1 MEPLRASIYAAQRF
15 RESIVLERRLK
26 PLKVSK
32 IETTKPILIPRKKVA
47 AYARVSMESEKLA
60 HSLSA
65 QISYYSELIQSN
77 PEWEYV
83 GVYADNFISGTG
95 TARRAELQ
103 RLLDDCEGGRV
114 DIVLTKS
121 ISRFARNTVDSL
133 TTIRKLKEHGTEVY
147 FEKESIWTFDSKG
160 EMLLTILSSLSQ
172 EESRSISENV
182 KWGQRKRMAD
192 GKFSMPYSK
201 FLGYEKGEDGRM
213 VVNEDQA
220 KVVEQIYGLF
230 IAGLSPLAIAKKLTD
245 AGIPSPTGREKWYEG
260 TVRSIL
266 KNEKYKGCALLQKT
280 FTPDFLTKKAV
291 ANDGTVPQYYVE
303 DSHPAI
309 IAPEQFALVQDI
321 FAERARDPKHSG
333 ATIFS
338 GKIRCGCCGGWYGSK
353 VWHSN
358 DKYRRIIWQC
368 NHKFKDKTRCKT
380 PHLTEDEIKAAF
392 IRMVNKLYADR
403 EFYITGLAA
412 IKDRLGD
419 TSALEKER
427 RILDEQLGIDAKAVN
442 DLIARNARVAQDQ
455 KEYNER
461 YDALVSRYEET
472 EHKRDAVMEQIDQ
485 IMIRR
490 RKIERF
496 IESVKD
502 LPELITEFDE
512 SLWTGLVDSMTVHS
526 KDRIVWKLT
535 CGMEIEV

>member
-1 MEPLRASIYAAQRF
+1 MRSWLLKKPGLR
-15 RESIVLERRLK
+15 
-26 PLKVSK
+26 
-32 IETTKPILIPRKKVA
+32 
-47 AYARVSMESEKLA
+47 
-60 HSLSA
+60 SA
-65 QISYYSELIQSN
+65 
-77 PEWEYV
+77 
-83 GVYADNFISGTG
+83 
-95 TARRAELQ
+95 
-103 RLLDDCEGGRV
+103 
-114 DIVLTKS
+114 
-121 ISRFARNTVDSL
+121 
-133 TTIRKLKEHGTEVY
+133 
-147 FEKESIWTFDSKG
+147 
-160 EMLLTILSSLSQ
+160 ILSSLSQ

-303 DSHPAI
+303 DSNPAI

-358 DKYRRIIWQC
+358 DKYRRVVWQC
-368 NHKFKDKTRCKT
+368 NHKFKDRTRCKT

-392 IRMVNKLYADR
+392 VRMVNKLYADR
-403 EFYITGLAA
+403 EFYITELTA
-412 IKDRLGD
+412 IKNRLGD
-419 TSALEKER
+419 TTALEKER
-427 RILDEQLGIDAKAVN
+427 RILDEQLGIDA
-442 DLIARNARVAQDQ
+442 
-455 KEYNER
+455 
-461 YDALVSRYEET
+461 
-472 EHKRDAVMEQIDQ
+472 
-485 IMIRR
+485 RR
-490 RKIERF
+490 
-496 IESVKD
+496 
-502 LPELITEFDE
+502 
-512 SLWTGLVDSMTVHS
+512 
-526 KDRIVWKLT
+526 
-535 CGMEIEV
+535 

>member
-1 MEPLRASIYAAQRF
+1 MARTVTVLPPTIS
-15 RESIVLERRLK
+15 RETSAPIG
-26 PLKVSK
+26 SK
-32 IETTKPILIPRKKVA
+32 AKRKVA
-47 AYARVSMESEKLA
+47 AYARVSTDHEEQQSSYE
-60 HSLSA
+60 A
-65 QISYYSELIQSN
+65 QVDYYTKYIQGRDD
-77 PEWEYV
+77 WEFAGIYSDE
-83 GVYADNFISGTG
+83 GITG
-95 TARRAELQ
+95 TCMAKREGFTRMV
-103 RLLDDCEGGRV
+103 DDALAGRI
-114 DIVLTKS
+114 DLILTKS
-121 ISRFARNTVDSL
+121 VSRFARNTVDSL

-201 FLGYEKGEDGRM
+201 FLGYEKGEDGLM
-213 VVNEDQA
+213 VVNEEQA

-291 ANDGTVPQYYVE
+291 VNDGTVPQYYVE

-309 IAPEQFALVQDI
+309 IAPDQFALVQDI
-321 FAERARDPKHSG
+321 FAERAHDPKHSG

-358 DKYRRIIWQC
+358 DKYRRVVWQC
-368 NHKFKDKTRCKT
+368 NHKFKDRTRCKT
-380 PHLTEDEIKAAF
+380 PHLTEDEIKAVF
-392 IRMVNKLYADR
+392 VRMVNKLYADR
-403 EFYITGLAA
+403 EFYITELTA
-412 IKDRLGD
+412 IKNRLGD
-419 TSALEKER
+419 TTALEKEC

-461 YDALVSRYEET
+461 YDALVSRYEDT
-472 EHKRDAVMEQIDQ
+472 ERKRDAVVEQIDQ

-502 LPELITEFDE
+502 LPELITGFDE
-512 SLWTGLVDSMTVHS
+512 CLWAGLVDSMTVHS
-526 KDRIVWKLT
+526 KDRIVFRLT
-535 CGMEIEV
+535 CGMEIEA

>member
-1 MEPLRASIYAAQRF
+1 M
-15 RESIVLERRLK
+15 
-26 PLKVSK
+26 KVSK

-291 ANDGTVPQYYVE
+291 ANDGTVPQYYVGTMWKTATRP
-303 DSHPAI
+303 SSRRSSLLWCRIFSPSVPAI
-309 IAPEQFALVQDI
+309 RNTAGQPYSPGRSA
-321 FAERARDPKHSG
+321 AGAAAGGMARRSG
-333 ATIFS
+333 TATTNTAGSS
-338 GKIRCGCCGGWYGSK
+338 GSAITSSK
-353 VWHSN
+353 T
-358 DKYRRIIWQC
+358 K
-368 NHKFKDKTRCKT
+368 
-380 PHLTEDEIKAAF
+380 PAA
-392 IRMVNKLYADR
+392 RHR
-403 EFYITGLAA
+403 T
-412 IKDRLGD
+412 
-419 TSALEKER
+419 
-427 RILDEQLGIDAKAVN
+427 
-442 DLIARNARVAQDQ
+442 
-455 KEYNER
+455 
-461 YDALVSRYEET
+461 
-472 EHKRDAVMEQIDQ
+472 
-485 IMIRR
+485 
-490 RKIERF
+490 
-496 IESVKD
+496 
-502 LPELITEFDE
+502 
-512 SLWTGLVDSMTVHS
+512 
-526 KDRIVWKLT
+526 
-535 CGMEIEV
+535 

>member
-1 MEPLRASIYAAQRF
+1 M
-15 RESIVLERRLK
+15 
-26 PLKVSK
+26 KVSK

-403 EFYITGLAA
+403 EFYITELAA

-419 TSALEKER
+419 NSALEKER

>member
-1 MEPLRASIYAAQRF
+1 MLEKVNPSHPDKLCDRIAGALVDLAFTQVADPRIAVEVLLGHGICHIIVETDISLSIFEVTAA
-15 RESIVLERRLK
+15 VER
-26 PLKVSK
+26 
-32 IETTKPILIPRKKVA
+32 IAGKVA
-47 AYARVSMESEKLA
+47 VDYVEV
-60 HSLSA
+60 A
-65 QISYYSELIQSN
+65 QDSHL
-77 PEWEYV
+77 
-83 GVYADNFISGTG
+83 
-95 TARRAELQ
+95 
-103 RLLDDCEGGRV
+103 
-114 DIVLTKS
+114 
-121 ISRFARNTVDSL
+121 ARNQ
-133 TTIRKLKEHGTEVY
+133 EHGFRCGDNGIFRGVPVTAEQ
-147 FEKESIWTFDSKG
+147 KK
-160 EMLLTILSSLSQ
+160 LTGI
-172 EESRSISENV
+172 
-182 KWGQRKRMAD
+182 
-192 GKFSMPYSK
+192 
-201 FLGYEKGEDGRM
+201 
-213 VVNEDQA
+213 A
-220 KVVEQIYGLF
+220 KDIYGLF

-403 EFYITGLAA
+403 EFYITELAA

-535 CGMEIEV
+535 CGMEIES